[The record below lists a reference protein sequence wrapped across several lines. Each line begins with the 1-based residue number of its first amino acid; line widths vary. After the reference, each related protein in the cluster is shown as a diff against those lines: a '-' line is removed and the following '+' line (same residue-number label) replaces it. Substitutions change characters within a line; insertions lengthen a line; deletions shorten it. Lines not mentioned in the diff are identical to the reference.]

1 MRFHTRA
8 LRIGIAGLTLFAAM
22 SSATIVGGQALNEED
37 TTHSVQ
43 RKLERLPYYGVFDYI
58 AFGVR
63 GSTVKLVG
71 YSFNGSVKAAAEM
84 AAKRA
89 SGVEEVLNEIEVLP
103 ASINDD
109 RIRWATFYQIYTDDF
124 LSRYVPG
131 GAYEVLREI
140 RDEQQFPGMQPI
152 GTYPIHIIVKNGR
165 TTLLGTVDSPLDRQL
180 AEVRAREVTGVF
192 GVENRLNVARQSQEG
207 RSR

>member
-1 MRFHTRA
+1 MTFSICA
-8 LRIGIAGLTLFAAM
+8 LRVGIAGLALFGSM
-22 SSATIVGGQALNEED
+22 SSITGVRAQTFSAED
-37 TTHSVQ
+37 TTRSVQ

-58 AFGVR
+58 AFGVK

-109 RIRWATFYQIYTDDF
+109 RIRWATFYQ
-124 LSRYVPG
+124 
-131 GAYEVLREI
+131 
-140 RDEQQFPGMQPI
+140 
-152 GTYPIHIIVKNGR
+152 
-165 TTLLGTVDSPLDRQL
+165 
-180 AEVRAREVTGVF
+180 
-192 GVENRLNVARQSQEG
+192 
-207 RSR
+207 